1 MIFFSY
7 WQVESNVC
15 QLRLDLGMQ
24 NCIVN
29 LQPNNSALFLNIFSK
44 PLILHLKEITK
55 VLEN

>member
-24 NCIVN
+24 NFIVN
-29 LQPNNSALFLNIFSK
+29 LQPNNSALFLNIFLQ